1 MKIILL
7 AIRSLVRFRLYTII
21 NILGLA
27 LSLACV
33 IIISRYVYSEATTDH
48 FNKKH
53 EQLYLSLR
61 HRGNGEL
68 PPVLCTTDNVLLKK
82 NYINPLDIPE
92 IEKRTSFVS
101 LNDVEINID
110 EKKFNAHVLATD
122 TLFLQLLDYPVL
134 EGDRARLLA
143 DPKEAVI
150 TSRFAQ
156 KLFGK
161 ENPVGKNIE
170 KRKYP
175 DDQRDH
181 GKDGN
186 AKFSQLRPADIKRV
200 AMAVASRKLLHDRS
214 GFSRYQCHPDQ

>member
-1 MKIILL
+1 MKKIIEDVV
-7 AIRSLVRFRLYTII
+7 SFPNGCETVRFT
-21 NILGLA
+21 
-27 LSLACV
+27 ACLV
-33 IIISRYVYSEATTDH
+33 SMLMCARKETGE
-48 FNKKH
+48 KKH

-170 KRKYP
+170 YNGNILTIKGIT
-175 DDQRDH
+175 
-181 GKDGN
+181 GKTETQSSLNFDGG
-186 AKFSQLRPADIKRV
+186 LP
-200 AMAVASRKLLHDRS
+200 
-214 GFSRYQCHPDQ
+214 